1 MSAIAAIDLPGRL
14 ADPSVTLGTDPR
26 ADPRI
31 GAALAPFFLDGHVA
45 PPHVTAASPRDAQL
59 AFCAGAE
66 GEFQAVLA
74 ALTADLPPVDGV
86 ASESFAVPREDGAS
100 IVVYVHRPARSD
112 GPLPCVVH
120 LHGGGMVML
129 AAADPVYARWRDELA
144 AAGVVVVGVEFRNA
158 AGKLGTHPFPAGL
171 DDCVAAVRWVVANG
185 ASLGASAVIVSGES
199 GGGNLTLALAHRA
212 KREGWVDQLAGLYAQ
227 CPYISGAW
235 AEPPVDLPSL
245 RENDEYFVSNA
256 LFSVLMEVYDPGSGH
271 RDDPTCWP
279 LRATCGEL
287 EGLPPVV
294 ISVNELDPLRDEGI
308 AYYRRLRSAGVSAIG
323 RVVAGTSH
331 GADVLLPGAIP
342 DVHSASVRDLSGFAR
357 ALV

>member
-1 MSAIAAIDLPGRL
+1 M
-14 ADPSVTLGTDPR
+14 TLGTDPR

-45 PPHVTAASPRDAQL
+45 PPLVTAASPREAQL

-66 GEFQAVLA
+66 AEFQAVLA
-74 ALTADLPPVDGV
+74 ALTAELPPVDGV
-86 ASESFAVPREDGAS
+86 VSESCAVPGEDGAS
-100 IVVYVHRPARSD
+100 IVVYVHRPAGAD

-129 AAADPVYARWRDELA
+129 AAADPAYARWRDELA
-144 AAGVVVVGVEFRNA
+144 ATGVVVVGVEFRNA

-171 DDCVAAVRWVVANG
+171 DDCVAATRWALANRT
-185 ASLGASAVIVSGES
+185 SLRMSAVVVSGES

-212 KREGWVDQLAGLYAQ
+212 KREGWVDQLAGFYAQ

-235 AEPPVDLPSL
+235 AELPPDLPSL
-245 RENDEYFVSNA
+245 RENDGYFVSCA
-256 LFSVLMEVYDPGSGH
+256 LFSVLMEVYDPGATYAA
-271 RDDPTCWP
+271 DPTCWP
-279 LRATCGEL
+279 LRATDVEL
-287 EGLPPVV
+287 IGLPPHV

-308 AYYRRLRSAGVSAIG
+308 AYYRRLRAAGVSAIG

-331 GADVLLPGAIP
+331 GADVLLAGAIP
-342 DVHSASVRDLSGFAR
+342 DLHAASLRDLSGFAR